1 MVPHR
6 IPSRWERENDR
17 KTPELWKL
25 FFGPTISFAPDNRRT
40 VELFYQS
47 HLSSNLVAAVEDYR
61 IFCRQVALPHYR
73 DDRFLETALYCYRND
88 AISGDFSKTAFP
100 YHKAFIWKTHMLNP
114 IDYSKDEDEVNKEIC
129 DKVDFQKHQVRKKIS
144 YKEDSNLA
152 VGGAMFRGNVTP
164 IIPLPNIEDITKNHS
179 SNLKLFQITSYHLEG
194 LERHCR
200 YHIYIMGII
209 QNTRQEKTLIDIEEV
224 GRESSLYRSL
234 QEDNIFEVNP
244 MEITNLKLVLV
255 ELAQNGYLE
264 DKYVYVMNLPFSPC
278 VDFRNGE
285 QKKIILDFRDR
296 YQPTKRGWITF
307 TQLKSNFS
315 DGLVLRYLNNTIHS
329 HSNYCQV
336 LKVPELMA
344 PYSLKH
350 EDTPCSYMDLDIVD
364 NTKIPVLQCRVL
376 KTHLGDFASVEICD
390 LKDRLFASAYTIGK
404 ESLPSI
410 RQVSK
415 PDKCCIF
422 RGNSE
427 TVYVIRSTNYD
438 WGLLKVFTDNNMPN
452 KILFLNLKVPNQ
464 SWEQIYNFSDN
475 TSTVSYGYQTTGMS
489 LDINRCT
496 ISLPLKQKYFP
507 EMLALGS
514 AIIALFLQ
522 ESLN

>member
-1 MVPHR
+1 
-6 IPSRWERENDR
+6 
-17 KTPELWKL
+17 
-25 FFGPTISFAPDNRRT
+25 
-40 VELFYQS
+40 
-47 HLSSNLVAAVEDYR
+47 
-61 IFCRQVALPHYR
+61 
-73 DDRFLETALYCYRND
+73 
-88 AISGDFSKTAFP
+88 
-100 YHKAFIWKTHMLNP
+100 
-114 IDYSKDEDEVNKEIC
+114 
-129 DKVDFQKHQVRKKIS
+129 
-144 YKEDSNLA
+144 
-152 VGGAMFRGNVTP
+152 
-164 IIPLPNIEDITKNHS
+164 
-179 SNLKLFQITSYHLEG
+179 
-194 LERHCR
+194 
-200 YHIYIMGII
+200 
-209 QNTRQEKTLIDIEEV
+209 
-224 GRESSLYRSL
+224 
-234 QEDNIFEVNP
+234 
-244 MEITNLKLVLV
+244 
-255 ELAQNGYLE
+255 
-264 DKYVYVMNLPFSPC
+264 
-278 VDFRNGE
+278 
-285 QKKIILDFRDR
+285 
-296 YQPTKRGWITF
+296 
-307 TQLKSNFS
+307 
-315 DGLVLRYLNNTIHS
+315 
-329 HSNYCQV
+329 
-336 LKVPELMA
+336 MA